1 MVDFV
6 KFEELAQD
14 KFRLDEKMKECTKQ
28 AIDEI
33 VSLLDYVRIFTSTDV
48 VTFNSEDWDTDI
60 FLQSVAHILKGLD
73 K

>member
-14 KFRLDEKMKECTKQ
+14 KFRLDDKMKEFRGQ

-33 VSLLDYVRIFTSTDV
+33 VSLLDYVRIFSSTDV
-48 VTFNSEDWDTDI
+48 VTFNSEEWDTDV
-60 FLQSVAHILKGLD
+60 FLQMFADILERLK

>member
-14 KFRLDEKMKECTKQ
+14 KFRLDDKMKEFRGQ

-33 VSLLDYVRIFTSTDV
+33 VSLLDYVRIFSSTDV
-48 VTFNSEDWDTDI
+48 VTFNSEEWDTDV
-60 FLQSVAHILKGLD
+60 FLQIVADILEGL
-73 K
+73 KR

>member
-14 KFRLDEKMKECTKQ
+14 KFRLDDKMKEFRGQ

-33 VSLLDYVRIFTSTDV
+33 VSLLDYVRIFSPTNV
-48 VTFNSEDWDTDI
+48 VTFNSEDWDTDV
-60 FLQSVAHILKGLD
+60 FLQGVAHILKEL
-73 K
+73 KK